1 MSLLPNVEK
10 RGLLADSEPSSDL
23 DRALVEAAEE
33 MKFDWPEFLPVE
45 RIKAG
50 ISEIALGCILFAA
63 LLTFVSVHLKSD
75 VSSLRTGRPGLTEE
89 RTGELAP
96 KSGRDHCAGK

>member
-10 RGLLADSEPSSDL
+10 SDLRADSQTSYDL

-33 MKFDWPEFLPVE
+33 TKFYWPEFLPVE

-50 ISEIALGCILFAA
+50 ISEIALGLILFAA
-63 LLTFVSVHLKSD
+63 LLTFVKAH
-75 VSSLRTGRPGLTEE
+75 
-89 RTGELAP
+89 
-96 KSGRDHCAGK
+96 

>member
-10 RGLLADSEPSSDL
+10 RDLRADSPAPYDL

-33 MKFDWPEFLPVE
+33 TRFDWPEFLPVE

-50 ISEIALGCILFAA
+50 ISEIIVGLIVIAA
-63 LLTFVSVHLKSD
+63 LLAFLGVH
-75 VSSLRTGRPGLTEE
+75 
-89 RTGELAP
+89 
-96 KSGRDHCAGK
+96 

>member
-1 MSLLPNVEK
+1 VNRGGEIIRAGKGDVMSLLPNVEK
-10 RGLLADSEPSSDL
+10 RDLLADSEPSYDL
-23 DRALVEAAEE
+23 DWALVEAAEE

-75 VSSLRTGRPGLTEE
+75 PRYT
-89 RTGELAP
+89 
-96 KSGRDHCAGK
+96 